1 MNTRFKIQLQDKV
14 APDQIHMGKELPLD
28 VYAKN
33 GLLLLR
39 KGHFVLSDR
48 QREKL
53 LEMGYSVDGNRLDA
67 INLPEQPDTMMVRE
81 SVLHE
86 MAFLQQRTRTL
97 LSYAMQLDDFP
108 RKVALV
114 VRDIVRLTEQHP
126 DGVIAS
132 LLLVPFNEYGP
143 AHALHTTALLALL
156 SRRIP
161 DLSAE
166 QRTTMLSAALT
177 MNMSI
182 CELQNALYHQQEALS
197 PQQEDDIASHPL
209 MSSAILREAGVT
221 DELWHWLVQTHHES
235 WLGNGYPYG
244 LARGEIESLA
254 HMLHMADI
262 TCAKLTPRSYRAGM
276 VPAAALGHIFQRKD
290 HEFDPAYTTLLIKE
304 LGIYPPG
311 SFVKLAN
318 DEIGVVLARREK
330 ANEPQV
336 AAIRR
341 GDGPAYIDALIRDT
355 SQAAHKVIA
364 PCSATLAGVR
374 PSHLARLWR
383 TQANPA
389 STHFSSM

>member
-1 MNTRFKIQLQDKV
+1 MTTSIKKQLQDKV
-14 APDQIHMGKELPLD
+14 VPEQIHLGRELPLD

-33 GLLLLR
+33 GLLLLS

-53 LEMGYSVDGNRLDA
+53 LEMGYAVDGNKLDA
-67 INLPEQPDTMMVRE
+67 VSLPDQPEPMTIRE

-97 LSYAMQLDDFP
+97 LSYALQLNDFP
-108 RKVALV
+108 RKVSQLV
-114 VRDIVRLTEQHP
+114 HDIVSLTEQHP

-143 AHALHTTALLALL
+143 AHALHATALLALL

-161 DLSAE
+161 DLGTE
-166 QRTTMLSAALT
+166 QRNTMLSAALT

-182 CELQNALYHQQEALS
+182 CELQNTLYHQQESLS
-197 PQQEDDIASHPL
+197 TVQEEEIAGHPL
-209 MSSAILREAGVT
+209 LSSAILREAGVE

-244 LARGEIESLA
+244 LARDEIQSLA

-276 VPAAALGHIFQRKD
+276 VPAAALGHLFQRKD
-290 HEFDPAYTTLLIKE
+290 TEFDPAYTTLLIKE

-311 SFVKLAN
+311 SFVRLASN
-318 DEIGVVLARREK
+318 EIGVVLARREK

-336 AAIRR
+336 AAIRH

-355 SQAAHKVIA
+355 SNPAHKVIA
-364 PCSATLAGVR
+364 PCPAAMAGVR
-374 PSHLARLWR
+374 ASHLARLWR
-383 TQANPA
+383 NNKATI
-389 STHFSSM
+389 